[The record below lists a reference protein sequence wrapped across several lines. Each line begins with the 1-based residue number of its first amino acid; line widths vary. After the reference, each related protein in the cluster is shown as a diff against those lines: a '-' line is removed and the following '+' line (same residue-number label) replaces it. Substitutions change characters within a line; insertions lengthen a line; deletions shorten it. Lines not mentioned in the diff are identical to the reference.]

1 MSRCCVHLLR
11 FLRFPA
17 FPAFFAFLFTRNGY
31 ARCKYL
37 PSIYLSSLLFLP
49 HISAILND
57 TSFNPRPLITIPTLA
72 YALVQMV
79 TLTQLCGLKAIG
91 EDIYEVWSA
100 RVRNICYLALLP
112 SLKSKVYGQTIIS
125 SQRILKK
132 YYCEKKKITSP
143 SLQSTVFENTFNSI
157 EWLLLQVRS
166 LNVWNVRAPWQGV
179 LDPSI

>member
-1 MSRCCVHLLR
+1 MGEGIPWRVWVSDKHTTLIPLGPFPDISTTINSHQASRCCVHLLR

-112 SLKSKVYGQTIIS
+112 SLKMVKPLSP
-125 SQRILKK
+125 LK
-132 YYCEKKKITSP
+132 ES
-143 SLQSTVFENTFNSI
+143 
-157 EWLLLQVRS
+157 
-166 LNVWNVRAPWQGV
+166 
-179 LDPSI
+179 